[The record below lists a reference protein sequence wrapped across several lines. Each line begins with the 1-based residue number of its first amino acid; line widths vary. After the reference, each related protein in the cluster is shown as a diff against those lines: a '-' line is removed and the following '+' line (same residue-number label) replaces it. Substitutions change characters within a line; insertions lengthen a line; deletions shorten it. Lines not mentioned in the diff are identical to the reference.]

1 MNKFIQRNINQLKR
15 LKTKTTEGATKA
27 TVKRIDEIIKLYTER
42 KISNKT
48 TAENLIK
55 GLTSDSKKQKDKALQ
70 KYKDSIKELR
80 ERQPLNQRMAESR
93 KRKKKNTY
101 LVNFLL
107 YVIMDRK
114 DMKMKPAFTVNGDSY
129 YLQGSRSQ
137 SATIEAL
144 DFPKE
149 VIAKRTLKFLTKE
162 DKDNGEQN
170 PVFTNLIEM
179 LKDDEEFKDLVL
191 FLESYGYASALD
203 AIKITKVQ
211 MVNPAGEKFDI
222 MTENLTDASHV
233 SIYHNYI
240 HTPIATNAETV
251 KEAIKKGHYIE
262 NECWINLLTD
272 FYADTI
278 MNERTRNRLTRD
290 KVIEIIGR
298 DHFSE
303 NGASILDMEKV
314 FKAYGI
320 QVRIYNFFTK
330 LIYNMTHL
338 QEIIILKH
346 YMLWLRIVIYMH

>member
-170 PVFTNLIEM
+170 PVF
-179 LKDDEEFKDLVL
+179 
-191 FLESYGYASALD
+191 Y
-203 AIKITKVQ
+203 
-211 MVNPAGEKFDI
+211 KFNRD
-222 MTENLTDASHV
+222 
-233 SIYHNYI
+233 
-240 HTPIATNAETV
+240 V
-251 KEAIKKGHYIE
+251 KG
-262 NECWINLLTD
+262 
-272 FYADTI
+272 
-278 MNERTRNRLTRD
+278 
-290 KVIEIIGR
+290 
-298 DHFSE
+298 
-303 NGASILDMEKV
+303 
-314 FKAYGI
+314 
-320 QVRIYNFFTK
+320 
-330 LIYNMTHL
+330 
-338 QEIIILKH
+338 
-346 YMLWLRIVIYMH
+346 